1 MQRSVVIGRAR
12 RGRAGV
18 WWSRLPAPFLPASSG
33 PVRFWQDRGR
43 VAAKCALAAMAA
55 WAVAHYAVG
64 QQDPYFAPLAALL
77 GVSPT
82 VARSLRQGLQY
93 VAGFVLGAVLSIPVA
108 LLLGPSIA
116 GIAVVVLA
124 GVVIGS
130 WRRLGGQSTQVT
142 VTALF
147 VLLIG
152 GYQPLHYLAP
162 RLIDVSIGVA
172 IGLAVNVLVFPPLQL
187 RPAEHAVRQWGDDFA
202 AALDDLA
209 GAAAGQDSAGKSWP
223 GHDRQLSEAAEQAR
237 AAARNARESLRW
249 NPRAKV
255 ERAVPRPDGAVL
267 DSLEELTAR
276 TRAIARVLLDAA
288 GWCPWRRPRPAT
300 AGHRRRSP
308 GIASRRCCGPS
319 ACAPVRQG
327 APADSARPRPGTAG
341 SGHQVPGHLDGA
353 AGAGVGDHHLI
364 ASRRTCTTCPAR
376 WCGTEYWPASND
388 TSDIASTRRVTP
400 SAAVNGTAGSGC
412 SRDRSSASI
421 SAGGRRVIRCARA
434 FT

>member
-1 MQRSVVIGRAR
+1 MQRSVVIARTR
-12 RGRAGV
+12 RGGV
-18 WWSRLPAPFLPASSG
+18 RTWWSWLPAPFQPASSG
-33 PVRFWQDRGR
+33 PVRYWQDRGR
-43 VAAKCALAAMAA
+43 IAAKCALAAMAA
-55 WAVAHYAVG
+55 WAIARYAVG

-82 VARSLRQGLQY
+82 VARSLREGLQY

-130 WRRLGGQSTQVT
+130 WRWLGGQHTQVT
-142 VTALF
+142 FTALF

-152 GYQPLHYLAP
+152 GYQPLHYLTP
-162 RLIDVSIGVA
+162 RLIDVSIGVV

-187 RPAEHAVRQWGDDFA
+187 RPAEHAIRQWGDDLA

-223 GHDRQLSEAAEQAR
+223 GHDRQLSEAAQQAR

-288 GWCPWRRPRPAT
+288 AGDEPPSLPASFGESYAAVLRT
-300 AGHRRRSP
+300 LNGPLHQLADLRSAPPDRDELADASSCQDNLERQAGQLAGHQQRDT
-308 GIASRRCCGPS
+308 AQHLADLSRQLLS
-319 ACAPVRQG
+319 ELVRK
-327 APADSARPRPGTAG
+327 
-341 SGHQVPGHLDGA
+341 SGDG
-353 AGAGVGDHHLI
+353 
-364 ASRRTCTTCPAR
+364 
-376 WCGTEYWPASND
+376 N
-388 TSDIASTRRVTP
+388 
-400 SAAVNGTAGSGC
+400 
-412 SRDRSSASI
+412 
-421 SAGGRRVIRCARA
+421 
-434 FT
+434 

>member
-1 MQRSVVIGRAR
+1 MQRSVVIGH
-12 RGRAGV
+12 RGRGGAKA
-18 WWSRLPAPFLPASSG
+18 WWSWLPAPFRPASSG
-33 PVRFWQDRGR
+33 PVRYWQDRGR

-55 WAVAHYAVG
+55 WALARYAAG

-82 VARSLRQGLQY
+82 VARSVREGLQY

-108 LLLGPSIA
+108 LVLGPSIA

-142 VTALF
+142 FTALF

-152 GYQPLHYLAP
+152 GYQPLHYLTP
-162 RLIDVSIGVA
+162 RLIDVAIGV
-172 IGLAVNVLVFPPLQL
+172 ITGLAVNVLVFPPLQL
-187 RPAEHAVRQWGDDFA
+187 RPAEHAVRQWGDDLA

-209 GAAAGQDSAGKSWP
+209 GATAGRSSPAKSWP
-223 GHDRQLSEAAEQAR
+223 QHDRQLSEAAEQAR

-249 NPRAKV
+249 NPRARV

-288 GWCPWRRPRPAT
+288 A
-300 AGHRRRSP
+300 ADE
-308 GIASRRCCGPS
+308 ASS
-319 ACAPVRQG
+319 
-327 APADSARPRPGTAG
+327 
-341 SGHQVPGHLDGA
+341 L
-353 AGAGVGDHHLI
+353 
-364 ASRRTCTTCPAR
+364 
-376 WCGTEYWPASND
+376 PASFGESYAALLRTLNGPLHQLAD
-388 TSDIASTRRVTP
+388 MRSAPPDRDELADAS
-400 SAAVNGTAGSGC
+400 SCQDNLECQAARLAGRQQRNTARHLADLSRQLISELVRKSG
-412 SRDRSSASI
+412 DPN
-421 SAGGRRVIRCARA
+421 
-434 FT
+434 